1 MENSSPSSGSLIGQK
16 PKLVRNEST
25 RKKKKRNIYFVN
37 VLIPFV
43 LQIFAISLRVIYY
56 FLKNPQVIFIT
67 IKL

>member
-1 MENSSPSSGSLIGQK
+1 MGNSSPSSGSLIGLK

-25 RKKKKRNIYFVN
+25 RKKKWNIYFVN

-43 LQIFAISLRVIYY
+43 LQMFTINLRVIYY
-56 FLKNPQVIFIT
+56 FLKNPQIIFIT

>member
-1 MENSSPSSGSLIGQK
+1 MGNSSPSSGSLIGLK

-25 RKKKKRNIYFVN
+25 RKKKKWNIYFVN

-43 LQIFAISLRVIYY
+43 LQMFTISLRVIYY
-56 FLKNPQVIFIT
+56 FLKNPQIIFIT